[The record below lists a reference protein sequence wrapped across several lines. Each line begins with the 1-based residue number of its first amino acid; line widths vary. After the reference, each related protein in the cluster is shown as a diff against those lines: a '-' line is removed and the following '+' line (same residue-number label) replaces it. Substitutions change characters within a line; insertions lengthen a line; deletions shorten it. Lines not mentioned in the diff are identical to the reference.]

1 MSEELNCKYC
11 GNLVHLEQGL
21 QPESLE
27 DIWHYEC
34 HIEYLEAENERLKG
48 EFDKYEEIE
57 TDLNNTIGI
66 MQCGLDDYCENLNE
80 SSAQVADLQAQLAS
94 SHDEVLFIHKLLEK
108 CRVKLAKHEWV
119 SVEDTVANLLC
130 YLVDRYE
137 NQPLSEIKLQEIG
150 TQFLKNKHYNKPLSL
165 PQEDKKGVKATP
177 FHDAGAYGRCSYCGR
192 YSNDPNTLSKDG
204 FPCDCGKTRG
214 WCGSFKSPT
223 SESKWSKALPE
234 QEAPND
240 QKRTNESQP
249 SA

>member
-80 SSAQVADLQAQLAS
+80 SSAQVADLQAQLAKM
-94 SHDEVLFIHKLLEK
+94 HKACLIQDKLRMKYRNEVDVLEAQLDKLEK
-108 CRVKLAKHEWV
+108 E
-119 SVEDTVANLLC
+119 SV
-130 YLVDRYE
+130 
-137 NQPLSEIKLQEIG
+137 
-150 TQFLKNKHYNKPLSL
+150 
-165 PQEDKKGVKATP
+165 
-177 FHDAGAYGRCSYCGR
+177 
-192 YSNDPNTLSKDG
+192 
-204 FPCDCGKTRG
+204 
-214 WCGSFKSPT
+214 
-223 SESKWSKALPE
+223 
-234 QEAPND
+234 
-240 QKRTNESQP
+240 
-249 SA
+249 